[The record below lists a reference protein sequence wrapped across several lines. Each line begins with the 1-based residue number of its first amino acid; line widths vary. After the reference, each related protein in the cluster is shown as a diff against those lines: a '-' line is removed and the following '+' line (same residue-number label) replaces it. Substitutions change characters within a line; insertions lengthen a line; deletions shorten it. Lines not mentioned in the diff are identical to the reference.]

1 MKQIGLKRAF
11 LIAAAFTCGF
21 FGSLEWS
28 QNDGLSVFATS
39 AQARIGRP
47 NNTPSGPSRSGGRR
61 GRSRRALLP
70 PCDGERG
77 VGLPL
82 NRSSEAET
90 LRV

>member
-39 AQARIGRP
+39 RKPVSA
-47 NNTPSGPSRSGGRR
+47 GP
-61 GRSRRALLP
+61 
-70 PCDGERG
+70 
-77 VGLPL
+77 
-82 NRSSEAET
+82 
-90 LRV
+90 